1 MSTPSWAWLRASKLP
16 KRQHV
21 TPDRWAAKP
30 FDGVGLSGHRQL
42 PVLHRLRVPA
52 SQPTVLPDRKVR
64 HCSHCFGGLLVGA
77 VGGVAGWRL
86 VAQGGVGAVVV
97 VLILPIADDDAGV
110 RQ

>member
-1 MSTPSWAWLRASKLP
+1 MGRPSLSTGSDYRATDNY
-16 KRQHV
+16 RCCI
-21 TPDRWAAKP
+21 DFAY
-30 FDGVGLSGHRQL
+30 
-42 PVLHRLRVPA
+42 PA

-86 VAQGGVGAVVV
+86 VAQGGVRAVVV